1 MSQATNRATMGA
13 IAKRAGVSRTTVSYV
28 VNGQADRRNISLQ
41 TRERVIGIMQ
51 EMNYRPDI
59 LAQALQGVR
68 TRTIGVLWSLTGYNP
83 ITAMVNEI
91 ALMAKRHNHA
101 SYLADH
107 LNDPD
112 TTVNALEDFASRRVD
127 AVVIDADSVLLHDQR
142 IIEALGHFAAAV
154 AVSPEPVDARVDLIV
169 HERGTLYLQAAKHLL
184 NHGRRRLA
192 VAMPMVANHEPKV
205 RAIRQAIAEHA
216 GSTQP
221 LLEVRY
227 QIEYPKVEHSAQY
240 ILNALQDR
248 FPAVVPFDALLCP
261 SDQEAAFAIRWL
273 QEKGLNV
280 PVDVAVVGANNTE
293 FGRIVTPPLATGIR
307 HDELVAAE
315 VERMLFGRLETPAV
329 PFQKSCVEME
339 FVWRESAG

>member
-1 MSQATNRATMGA
+1 MSQATSRATMGA

-28 VNGQADRRNISLQ
+28 VNGQADRRNISRQ

-107 LNDPD
+107 LNDAD
-112 TTVNALEDFASRRVD
+112 ATVNALEDFASRRVD
-127 AVVIDADSVLLHDQR
+127 AVVIDADAVLLQDRR
-142 IIEALGHFAAAV
+142 IIKALGQFAAAV
-154 AVSPEPVDARVDLIV
+154 AVSPEPVDATVDLVV
-169 HERGTLYLQAAKHLL
+169 HERGTLYSQAAQHLL
-184 NHGRRRLA
+184 SRGRRRLA
-192 VAMPMVANHEPKV
+192 VAMPMVPNHEPKV
-205 RAIRQAIAEHA
+205 RAIRRAIADHD
-216 GSTQP
+216 GSADP

-227 QIEYPKVEHSAQY
+227 QIEYPKVEHSAQF
-240 ILNALQDR
+240 ILNALQQR
-248 FPAVVPFDALLCP
+248 FPKTVPFDALLCP
-261 SDQEAAFAIRWL
+261 SDQEAAYAIRWL
-273 QEKGLNV
+273 QDKGLSV
-280 PVDVAVVGANNTE
+280 PADVAVVGANNTE
-293 FGRIVTPPLATGIR
+293 FGRLVTPPLASGIR
-307 HDELVAAE
+307 HDEVVAAE
-315 VERMLFGRLETPAV
+315 IERMLFGRLEDPSMELQTSQV
-329 PFQKSCVEME
+329 DME